1 MESVWLGGYV
11 LHSRPYRETSQIVD
25 MFTRERGRMSL
36 VAKGVRNGRHEK
48 RALLQLF
55 HPLRF
60 QCKGKSQLLTL
71 TQLESAGR
79 SLAFVGDALFC
90 AMYVN
95 ELLMRVLPEGFES
108 SALFDHYLE
117 TLHLLSVTE
126 NMSAALREFEFH
138 LLNEL
143 GVLPDCEAE
152 LDGTRPIR
160 ENLIY
165 RLVSE
170 QGFVRIDVR
179 SNEPGAYSGAA
190 ILAYAQRQ
198 WTDEALVFAKFLHRY
213 LLKLLLG
220 NKPLKSRELFRRR

>member
-1 MESVWLGGYV
+1 M

-25 MFTRERGRMSL
+25 MFTRERGRISL
-36 VAKGVRNGRHEK
+36 IAKGVRNGRHEK

-60 QCKGKSQLLTL
+60 QCRGKGQLQTL
-71 TQLESAGR
+71 TQLESAGS

-95 ELLMRVLPEGFES
+95 ELLTRVLPEGFES
-108 SALFDHYLE
+108 ALMFDHYTE
-117 TLHLLSVTE
+117 VLHLLSLTE
-126 NMSAALREFEFH
+126 SLSTVLRDFEFH

-143 GVLPDCEAE
+143 GVLPDCATEH
-152 LDGTRPIR
+152 DGVMPIR
-160 ENLIY
+160 DNLFY

-170 QGFVRIDVR
+170 QGFTRIDGEV
-179 SNEPGAYSGAA
+179 NATDVYSGAA
-190 ILAYAQRQ
+190 ILAYAERE
-198 WTDEALVFAKFLHRY
+198 WTGEALGVAKCLHRY
-213 LLKLLLG
+213 LFRQLLG